1 MLRCAVEVQAHMAER
16 NTTVSTDNRI
26 EMQLLNQLDPP
37 SASSACMPPSTIT
50 STFNA
55 ISSRDRRSGS
65 FEPKRRTNGKT
76 TLQWREI

>member
-37 SASSACMPPSTIT
+37 ALPQHAC
-50 STFNA
+50 
-55 ISSRDRRSGS
+55 RR
-65 FEPKRRTNGKT
+65 P
-76 TLQWREI
+76 Q